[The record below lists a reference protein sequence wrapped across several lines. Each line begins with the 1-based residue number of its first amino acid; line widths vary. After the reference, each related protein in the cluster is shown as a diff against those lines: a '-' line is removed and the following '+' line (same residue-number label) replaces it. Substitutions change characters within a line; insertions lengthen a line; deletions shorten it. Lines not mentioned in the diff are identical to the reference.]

1 MSQTLEYREIYK
13 QILAAPYFV
22 SLIFRW
28 LIPFIIRKQA
38 YPSQNK
44 SKDNCIKRIFAK
56 NENFK
61 VPYVS
66 IITVF
71 TRLAILAILVNF
83 SLKLCNVI
91 SWSYYIILWPYYVFI
106 GMSLILSCGTLLLL
120 FNWLC
125 TKINKENDDQSNENS

>member
-1 MSQTLEYREIYK
+1 MSQTLQYREIYK

-28 LIPFIIRKQA
+28 FIPFIIRKQA

>member
-1 MSQTLEYREIYK
+1 MSQTLQYREIYK
-13 QILAAPYFV
+13 QIIAAPYFV

-28 LIPFIIRKQA
+28 FIPFIIRKQA

-106 GMSLILSCGTLLLL
+106 GMSLILSCGTFLLL

-125 TKINKENDDQSNENS
+125 TKINKEHDDQSNENS

>member
-28 LIPFIIRKQA
+28 FIPFIISNQA
-38 YPSQNK
+38 FPSQNK

-125 TKINKENDDQSNENS
+125 TKINKEHDDQSNENS